1 MFLGGIVAYTDLIKQ
16 QLLEVP
22 HALIAEHGAVSEAV
36 ACAMAEGV
44 RRNFGASV
52 TVSVTGIAGPTGGSE
67 AKPVGTVWLATA
79 AERGTQAVRKVFGG
93 SRADIR
99 ARAAQAALWLM
110 LERMGA
116 P

>member
-1 MFLGGIVAYTDLIKQ
+1 
-16 QLLEVP
+16 
-22 HALIAEHGAVSEAV
+22 
-36 ACAMAEGV
+36 MAEGV
-44 RRNFGASV
+44 RRNFGAAI

-79 AERGTQAVRKVFGG
+79 ADGGTEAVKKVFGG

-110 LERMGA
+110 LQRMSG